1 MSKTA
6 KEVLKQFEV
15 DSDTWRLHE
24 QLNIRRYCCENKI
37 GEGLGDVPSLYN
49 VATNV
54 DHKKLLILLE
64 TSREATSSGPLWTDE
79 QRKEFYKDVEELI
92 LSLKYL
98 ASERAYGSLK

>member
-1 MSKTA
+1 MSTA
-6 KEVLKQFEV
+6 KKILKQFEV

-24 QLNIRRYCCENKI
+24 QLYIRRHCCQQET
-37 GEGLGDVPSLYN
+37 GEGLGDVPSLYK

-54 DHKKLLILLE
+54 DHRKLLILLE

-98 ASERAYGSLK
+98 ASERAYGKLK